1 MTITIQEVTNRR
13 LLRKFVNF
21 PFKLYRSN
29 PNWVPPLRSDEMNT
43 LRWDKNPAF
52 AFCQAKYWLAYKDG
66 KLAGRIAGII
76 NPRYEERWGNAYA
89 RFGWIDFI
97 DDPQVSQAL
106 LNTVEQWA
114 LEQGMQAMHGPLGFT
129 DLDPE
134 ALLVEGFNEMGTLV
148 GIYNYPYYRTH
159 MENAGYVKDTDW
171 VEFEIKVPAGG
182 VEKIRKLAK
191 IVEERY
197 HLHYL
202 EARNKKDLL
211 RYAHQLFELL
221 DEAYQHLYGV
231 TPLSREQMDTYI
243 NQYLGFISPEFV
255 PIVLDENDKMVAFGI
270 AMPSLSQ
277 ALRKSKGRML
287 PLGFIYLLHA
297 LRKNDK
303 GDLYLIAV
311 RKDFQGKG
319 VNSMLMT
326 RLLDV
331 FAKMGITS
339 VESNPELED
348 NINVQAQWKHFEYR
362 QHKRRRVFIKQLKE
376 QKIS

>member
-1 MTITIQEVTNRR
+1 
-13 LLRKFVNF
+13 
-21 PFKLYRSN
+21 
-29 PNWVPPLRSDEMNT
+29 
-43 LRWDKNPAF
+43 
-52 AFCQAKYWLAYKDG
+52 
-66 KLAGRIAGII
+66 
-76 NPRYEERWGNAYA
+76 
-89 RFGWIDFI
+89 
-97 DDPQVSQAL
+97 
-106 LNTVEQWA
+106 
-114 LEQGMQAMHGPLGFT
+114 MQAMHGPLGFT

-171 VEFEIKVPAGG
+171 VEFEIKVPASG